1 MKRGLGIVLCL
12 LGVLILLLGSLTS
25 FELYA
30 KNRQEKISA
39 NVMQFILDAQKGL
52 TSVKLPYPEYS
63 MIILKKSDGKI
74 ISTSNIT
81 SVFDERFYVSYT
93 QKDREGNEV
102 YLYVKKSN
110 LGEYLYFFLE
120 NPLSFGILL
129 SGLFLVLLG
138 IFLVYTQN
146 SFSGVSMELV
156 KELKALRLLL
166 ATSKVIPEESIEKAK
181 AIIDNI
187 LKKGGGKV

>member
-1 MKRGLGIVLCL
+1 MKRGLGVVLCL
-12 LGVLILLLGSLTS
+12 LGALISLFGSITS

-30 KNRQEKISA
+30 KNRQEKINA
-39 NVMQFILDAQKGL
+39 NIVKFMLDTQKGL
-52 TSVKLPYPEYS
+52 PSVKLPYPEYS
-63 MIILKKSDGKI
+63 MIILKRSDGKI

-81 SVFDERFYVSYT
+81 SIFDERFYVSHT

-102 YLYVKKSN
+102 YLYVKNSN

-120 NPLSFGILL
+120 NPLSFGVLL

-138 IFLVYTQN
+138 IFLVYTQK
-146 SFSGVSMELV
+146 SFSDAYMGFI
-156 KELKALRLLL
+156 KELKAVRLFL

-181 AIIDNI
+181 AVIDNI

>member
-1 MKRGLGIVLCL
+1 MKRSLGIVLCL
-12 LGVLILLLGSLTS
+12 LGVLILLFGSLTS
-25 FELYA
+25 FEFYA
-30 KNRQEKISA
+30 KNRQEKINA
-39 NVMQFILDAQKGL
+39 NVMQFILDTQKGL
-52 TSVKLPYPEYS
+52 PSVKLPYPEYS
-63 MIILKKSDGKI
+63 MIILKRSDGKI
-74 ISTSNIT
+74 ISTSNII
-81 SVFDERFYVSYT
+81 SVFDERLYVSHT

-102 YLYVKKSN
+102 YLYVKNSN

-120 NPLSFGILL
+120 NPLSFGLLL

-138 IFLVYTQN
+138 IFLVYTQK